1 MASKIYK
8 SLVGIAKLRS
18 IHRATL
24 PKSVTVLFQRSP
36 PAQDAIWLAGWICSR
51 SVAIIVHCCT
61 QYLSDHM
68 HQVVAGSGG
77 NTIDLAL
84 LSTGTNEEYIKV
96 SVPLKHSTQALNT
109 TPPTHRKSTTYAT
122 HTEVV
127 AANQLVIVQHPRATD
142 IGWSTLSITTKC
154 KHM

>member
-96 SVPLKHSTQALNT
+96 SVPLKHSTKALNT
-109 TPPTHRKSTTYAT
+109 TSNSWKNLPRTPHIPILLPPTKSLL
-122 HTEVV
+122 HNIQE
-127 AANQLVIVQHPRATD
+127 
-142 IGWSTLSITTKC
+142 
-154 KHM
+154 